1 MPGDVSAFVN
11 RHIELAALDGALG
24 AERHESHATVVAVI
38 TGTAGVGKTSLALRW
53 AHSVRHRFPDGQLY
67 VNLRGYD
74 PGAPATGGQILT
86 RFLRDLGVPTRA
98 IPAEVDDRASLYR
111 SVLAGRRVLIVLDN
125 AATSAQVRPLLPGTN
140 TCLTV
145 VTSRDRMSALVARD
159 GAVRVGLNVLQE
171 DDAVALLGIMTSRY
185 RTDDRRH
192 ELVELARLCAR
203 LPLALRV
210 AAERAASRPMMRLD
224 EVIADLRD
232 ESALWEALTPG
243 DDDDS
248 DAVRTVFAWSYRALP
263 EPAARLFRL
272 LGLHPGNQFSA
283 EAAAALGGHDLRTTR
298 RYLDALVGAHLLDQ
312 RAPGRYEFHDLL
324 RAYAH
329 DQARDIDD
337 QTERTAALRRLVSWY
352 LQAAATVL
360 HHLTGFDTSAM
371 LHSIPAEVD
380 PLPPML
386 ATSDAAQHWYT
397 TECDNLAAATRAAAD
412 ADLHPLAWRL
422 AVVLGR
428 ICALQNAFDD
438 WLATGHLGLT
448 SAIAAGDLAG
458 QAWTYANL
466 GAAYLQSGRLD
477 DAATSHRS
485 ALEIRQRLGDRR
497 GEAMSHNALG
507 LVALAARRLDDAVA
521 AFTQGRHIAADLDDG
536 YWIGNLDANRAQA
549 LLELQRHTEA
559 TLPLEDALR
568 TLRRSGDRFGE
579 GNALY
584 LLSRLRRETGDLVSA
599 SAHIGAAITIAEHV
613 DNPMWLGHWLVELG
627 HIQRAAGEPG
637 QALESYQ
644 RSATLQRR
652 VGDRIR
658 EAIAIAAAGDAYQD
672 LGRFDEAV
680 DFYTV
685 AAATQR
691 DMHSRWHHAC
701 TLASWADASHRL
713 GNTDSAQAH
722 RAEALALL
730 EHFHDPAATALRD
743 RLQGQAPDG

>member
-1 MPGDVSAFVN
+1 MSAFVN
-11 RHIELAALDGALG
+11 RHIELATLDGALT
-24 AERHESHATVVAVI
+24 AERHGSHAMVVAVI

-53 AHSVRHRFPDGQLY
+53 SHSVRHLFPDGQLY

-74 PGAPATGGQILT
+74 PGLPVVGGQVLA
-86 RFLRDLGVPTRA
+86 RFLRDLGVPSAA
-98 IPAEVDDRASLYR
+98 IPAEVDDRAALYR
-111 SVLAGRRVLIVLDN
+111 SVIAGRRVLIVLDN
-125 AATSAQVRPLLPGTN
+125 AATSAQVRPLLPGTD

-159 GAVRVGLNVLQE
+159 GAVRVGLNVLHE
-171 DDAVALLGIMTSRY
+171 DDAVDLLGIMTSRY

-224 EVIADLRD
+224 ELIADLRD

-243 DDDDS
+243 DTDDS

-263 EPAARLFRL
+263 ESAARLFRL
-272 LGLHPGNQFSA
+272 LGLHPGNQFST
-283 EAAAALGGHDLRTTR
+283 EAAAALGRHDLRTAR
-298 RYLDALVGAHLLDQ
+298 RYLDVLVGAHLLDQ

-329 DQARDIDD
+329 DQARDTED
-337 QTERTAALRRLVSWY
+337 QMEQGAALRRIVSWY

-360 HHLTGFDTSAM
+360 RHLTGFDTSVL
-371 LHSIPAEVD
+371 LHSVPAEVD
-380 PLPPML
+380 PPLPML
-386 ATSDAAQHWYT
+386 ATPNAAQHWYN

-438 WLATGHLGLT
+438 WLVTGRIGLT

-458 QAWTYANL
+458 QAWTHANL

-485 ALEIRQRLGDRR
+485 ALEIRQHLGDRR

-507 LVALAARRLDDAVA
+507 LVALGARHLDAAVA
-521 AFTQGRHIAADLDDG
+521 AFSEGRHIAADLDDG

-549 LLELQRHTEA
+549 LLELHRHTEA
-559 TLPLEDALR
+559 ALPLEDALE
-568 TLRRSGDRFGE
+568 TLRRAGDRFGE

-599 SAHIGAAITIAEHV
+599 HVNIGAAITIAENA
-613 DNPMWLGHWLVELG
+613 DNQMWLGHWLVELG

-637 QALESYQ
+637 LALESYQ

-658 EAIAIAAAGDAYQD
+658 EAIAIAAAGDVYQD
-672 LGRFDEAV
+672 LGRLEEAV

-685 AAATQR
+685 AAAAQR
-691 DMHSRWHHAC
+691 DMRSRWHHAC
-701 TLASWADASHRL
+701 TLASWADASQRL
-713 GNTDSAQAH
+713 GDTENPVAR

-743 RLQGQAPDG
+743 RLQG